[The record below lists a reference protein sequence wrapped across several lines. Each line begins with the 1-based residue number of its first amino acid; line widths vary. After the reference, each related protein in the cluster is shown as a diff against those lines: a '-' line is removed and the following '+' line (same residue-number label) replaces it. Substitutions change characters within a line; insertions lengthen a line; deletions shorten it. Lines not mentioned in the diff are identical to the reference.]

1 MANNCPK
8 LPINIKSQNPK
19 NKNSTHPEKDVE
31 KGESMY
37 TVGGNV
43 NWYSHCG
50 KQYEAFSKKKQKQD
64 YHMT

>member
-8 LPINIKSQNPK
+8 LPRNIKSQNPK
-19 NKNSTHPEKDVE
+19 NKDSTHPEKDVE

-43 NWYSHCG
+43 N
-50 KQYEAFSKKKQKQD
+50 
-64 YHMT
+64 

>member
-19 NKNSTHPEKDVE
+19 NKNSTHPDKDVE

-43 NWYSHCG
+43 SWCSYAATMEKSVVVP
-50 KQYEAFSKKKQKQD
+50 QK
-64 YHMT
+64 TKNRISI